1 VNIKS
6 LLKRTYNLASHS
18 NPTKRLGAALIVN
31 RIYRIFREEATLV
44 NQFTL
49 ELLYWML
56 FGLRLA
62 EGDHA
67 GLGTRQQTYVAVTH
81 LQRIIQVKA
90 SLFLKD
96 SKDRRRFPNH
106 NTATLDV
113 VVEWLLN
120 ETSQPEAEYT
130 RVCRMLFDSFV
141 KLLPRMYF
149 PPRTCRMVRNYGPDT
164 QPSYSLYNRHIYT
177 WVMDW
182 CKTFSGPKVHQQS
195 LQGHWV

>member
-1 VNIKS
+1 MNVKS

-44 NQFTL
+44 DQFTL

-67 GLGTRQQTYVAVTH
+67 GLGTRQQTYQAITH
-81 LQRIIQVKA
+81 LQRIIQVKS

-96 SKDRRRFPNH
+96 SRDRRRFPNH
-106 NTATLDV
+106 DDATLDV

-120 ETSQPEAEYT
+120 ETAQPEVEYT

-149 PPRTCRMVRNYGPDT
+149 E
-164 QPSYSLYNRHIYT
+164 PSPSSL
-177 WVMDW
+177 
-182 CKTFSGPKVHQQS
+182 
-195 LQGHWV
+195 GHDCWFTAQF